1 VEYPKD
7 SGIMGDWEAQ
17 DVVKTDA
24 GKVFTFKGLDDG
36 YYRLTEDDAPNGY
49 NKIDP
54 IEFEVTAEH
63 DVTWETEKRED
74 LLSSLTGNVLTG
86 EITFNPVE
94 EKYDE
99 GKVVSQ
105 KAGLSADVINQA
117 GVVLPET
124 GGIGTTIF
132 YIVGG
137 LLAVAAVVLLITKK
151 RMASAE

>member
-1 VEYPKD
+1 
-7 SGIMGDWEAQ
+7 MGDWEAQ

-36 YYRLTEDDAPNGY
+36 YYRLTEDDAPDGY

-63 DVTWETEKRED
+63 DVTWETEKREE
-74 LLSSLTGNVLTG
+74 LLISLTGNVPTG
-86 EITFNPVE
+86 EITFNPIDD
-94 EKYDE
+94 KDAE
-99 GKVVSQ
+99 GNVVS
-105 KAGLSADVINQA
+105 ANTGLSADVINQA

-137 LLAVAAVVLLITKK
+137 MLAVAAVVLLITKK